1 MQSRLR
7 AALVILLTVGLLA
20 YFLRGVDLSAVW
32 AETRHADGRLLVLGL
47 AAVLVTD
54 FPENEEGP
62 NYWTASTDQVLVTTN
77 RKLLE
82 ADPIRSVATEIPVP
96 PGFRV
101 WTDDFNNLLRVLK

>member
-1 MQSRLR
+1 MEIYLR
-7 AALVILLTVGLLA
+7 HLKPGGVLAFQATNRFINIAPIVASLAAEFGL
-20 YFLRGVDLSAVW
+20 
-32 AETRHADGRLLVLGL
+32 E
-47 AAVLVTD
+47 AVLVTD

-82 ADPIRSVATEIPVP
+82 ADPIHSVATEISVP